1 MNEMNIDVPN
11 VKLLRITVRYREYSD
26 YNIYLCS
33 DINIVVES
41 CR

>member
-11 VKLLRITVRYREYSD
+11 AKLLRITVRYSEYYD
-26 YNIYLCS
+26 YIIYLCS
-33 DINIVVES
+33 DVSIVVES